1 MEYLHAGINGRAGK
15 PGAASA
21 GTGMSGVK
29 PQQEEEEEE
38 EFLSKGFSRLE
49 SARSI
54 TTERGL
60 KKHSEPWE

>member
-1 MEYLHAGINGRAGK
+1 
-15 PGAASA
+15 
-21 GTGMSGVK
+21 MSGVK